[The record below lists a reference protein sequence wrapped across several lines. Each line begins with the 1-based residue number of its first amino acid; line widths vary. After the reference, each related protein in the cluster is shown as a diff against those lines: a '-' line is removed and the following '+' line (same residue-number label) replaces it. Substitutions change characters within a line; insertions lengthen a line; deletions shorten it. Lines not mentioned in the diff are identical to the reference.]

1 MRAKEMVLS
10 AVMLGLAA
18 GYAWSVMPPATAES
32 APVMSS
38 SAGQTA
44 EDIEHSVY
52 YARCADAWAAGKA
65 PIFRGQPGY
74 REALDGDS
82 DGIACEPYRGN

>member
-1 MRAKEMVLS
+1 MRAKGILL
-10 AVMLGLAA
+10 AAAPLGLAV
-18 GYAWSVMPPATAES
+18 GYAWSAIPAATAKLAS
-32 APVMSS
+32 NAPAR
-38 SAGQTA
+38 AGQTA

-82 DGIACEPYRGN
+82 DGIACEPYRGY

>member
-10 AVMLGLAA
+10 AVMLGLAV
-18 GYAWSVMPPATAES
+18 GYAWSAMPPATAEP
-32 APVMSS
+32 APVASPRP
-38 SAGQTA
+38 GQTA

-52 YARCADAWAAGKA
+52 YARCAEARAAGKA

-82 DGIACEPYRGN
+82 DGIACEPYRGY